1 MHLFMFLLLAVW
13 GFLYVSGRQT
23 TDPVKPAGGSPSPSG
38 GDGSGSG
45 GRDDSG
51 GAGLGGGPSSDELY

>member
-23 TDPVKPAGGSPSPSG
+23 TDPVKPSGGGSSPAGGSGNGDSG
-38 GDGSGSG
+38 NSGDSGS
-45 GRDDSG
+45 
-51 GAGLGGGPSSDELY
+51 GAGLGGGPSSD